1 MPFRCEA
8 RGHHSFCH
16 RPENR
21 PFSWPALSRRS
32 EPFGCSSRSLLRIAG
47 WRICQQWRHILYT
60 PHTLTKNPAILYQG
74 VPLFCSF
81 ARFSAHL
88 DEKTAIS
95 LLRSTKAT
103 ASRCESKDR
112 HSLIEPAD
120 NSPCSRVFSITTL
133 TRQGQLKF
141 LHTPFSATHRTAR
154 QIQCLSAYHHSSR
167 LDILSSIPHFYLCPR
182 RNL

>member
-8 RGHHSFCH
+8 RGHHSFCRRPENRPYFWPRWH
-16 RPENR
+16 FSIARPENR

-47 WRICQQWRHILYT
+47 WRICQRWCHILYT

-74 VPLFCSF
+74 VPFFCSF

-103 ASRCESKDR
+103 AFRCE
-112 HSLIEPAD
+112 
-120 NSPCSRVFSITTL
+120 
-133 TRQGQLKF
+133 
-141 LHTPFSATHRTAR
+141 AR
-154 QIQCLSAYHHSSR
+154 GHHSVAGKAISYDYNVWPAMNSR
-167 LDILSSIPHFYLCPR
+167 RMEVGGMAAISAGER
-182 RNL
+182 ATM